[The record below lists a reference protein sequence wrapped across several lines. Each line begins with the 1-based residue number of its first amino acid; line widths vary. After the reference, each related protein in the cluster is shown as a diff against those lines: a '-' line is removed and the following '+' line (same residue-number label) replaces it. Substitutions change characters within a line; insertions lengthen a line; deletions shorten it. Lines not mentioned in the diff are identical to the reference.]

1 MNTRA
6 KQLETILVIAA
17 GMIAFH
23 FIFDLVEFLYVALGV
38 AVLGLAIPIAAKYIH
53 LGWMG
58 LAKVLGFIN
67 SHILLG
73 VIFFIILTPLALV
86 RRIFSKADELQLKRK
101 DSDTYFTTRDHTYTS
116 ADLDN
121 PW

>member
-1 MNTRA
+1 VNTRA

-17 GMIAFH
+17 GMIGFH
-23 FIFDLVEFLYVALGV
+23 FIFKRVEFLYVALGV
-38 AVLGLAIPIAAKYIH
+38 AVLGLALPIAAKYIH

-73 VIFFIILTPLALV
+73 AIFFFILTPLALL
-86 RRIFSKADELQLKRK
+86 RRVLSRKDELQLRK
-101 DSDTYFTTRDHTYTS
+101 KVSGSYFTTRDHTFEAS
-116 ADLDN
+116 DLEN

>member
-1 MNTRA
+1 
-6 KQLETILVIAA
+6 
-17 GMIAFH
+17 MIAFH
-23 FIFDLVEFLYVALGV
+23 FIFDRVEFLYVALGA

-73 VIFFIILTPLALV
+73 IIFFVVLTPLAVV
-86 RRIFSKADELQLKRK
+86 RSLFSNKDELQLKKRK
-101 DSDTYFTTRDHTYTS
+101 SKESYFSTRDHTYT
-116 ADLDN
+116 ATDLDN